1 LINRTVV
8 YTGPTL
14 GCERAEKV
22 LNATYL
28 PPVQQGD
35 VVRVMNTLQPSTIV
49 LIDGAFGQVPAVRH
63 KEILWALSRGV
74 EVFGAGSLGA
84 LRAAELSGFG
94 VKGHGF
100 VYRWY
105 RATPLADDDEVA
117 VAMTP
122 AELGSRPLGE
132 ALINMRLTFREL
144 ERLGGLQRAQRLAL
158 ERIARKIYYLE
169 RSYPR
174 VFERARD
181 EFPVPPG
188 QRFAPQPIGSG
199 RMQSIRR
206 SWMRFPCYVIWPSD
220 PPDLHRGPRT
230 IHSD

>member
-1 LINRTVV
+1 
-8 YTGPTL
+8 
-14 GCERAEKV
+14 
-22 LNATYL
+22 
-28 PPVQQGD
+28 
-35 VVRVMNTLQPSTIV
+35 V

-144 ERLGGLQRAQRLAL
+144 ERLGGLQRAQRLTL

-181 EFPVPPG
+181 EFPRTARATLCAAADWIRKNAIDQKKLDAVSLLRYLA
-188 QRFAPQPIGSG
+188 QRPAGPSPRPTDYTFRLTESWLHDLQLGGLDTHP
-199 RMQSIRR
+199 IRR
-206 SWMRFPCYVIWPSD
+206 AAALGGS
-220 PPDLHRGPRT
+220 
-230 IHSD
+230 